1 MLSGSPTWSGSTCA
15 RCGGSD
21 EPGDLLGVAALRQH
35 VRLLLDEAPEV
46 AALRELAHAVRPFR
60 VGPGD
65 RVPHDGEQL
74 GVGELPL
81 DPPGRLRVME
91 VLRRGF
97 AGEGRRGLPWRVL
110 PIAGIERQLGQPYL
124 LEGERANNLLT
135 DLQARSA
142 TLDTVMEIEDGV
154 GVIKPVATAVPT
166 MVYNIMDGISPR
178 GENPT
183 AQAISGGAAPNGAA
197 PFAVR
202 GTCTEAGRRTR
213 RNWPRAISR
222 LVAPRSALALTP
234 LPPCGVP

>member
-1 MLSGSPTWSGSTCA
+1 MDSPA
-15 RCGGSD
+15 RGVEVYRGGIVLYS
-21 EPGDLLGVAALRQH
+21 LGNLIFGH
-35 VRLLLDEAPEV
+35 CNDKWMDNI
-46 AALRELAHAVRPFR
+46 LARITFTHEGIAR
-60 VGPGD
+60 V
-65 RVPHDGEQL
+65 E
-74 GVGELPL
+74 
-81 DPPGRLRVME
+81 
-91 VLRRGF
+91 
-97 AGEGRRGLPWRVL
+97 VL
-110 PIAGIERQLGQPYL
+110 PIAGIERELGQPYL

-166 MVYNIMDGISPR
+166 MVYNITDGISAR

-183 AQAISGGAAPNGAA
+183 AQTISGGAAPNGAA
-197 PFAVR
+197 PFTVR

-222 LVAPRSALALTP
+222 LVAPRSAFALTP